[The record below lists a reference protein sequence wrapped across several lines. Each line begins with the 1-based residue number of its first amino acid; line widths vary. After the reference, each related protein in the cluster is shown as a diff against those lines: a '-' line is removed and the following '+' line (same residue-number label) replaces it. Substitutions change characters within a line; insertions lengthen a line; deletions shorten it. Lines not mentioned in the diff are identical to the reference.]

1 MARLKQTAR
10 KSTGGMRPSKQ
21 LLASWDNHGDAGDYG
36 GGGGGGGGGGDGGDG
51 DDGGGDGGDGEGD
64 SGAAEL
70 SYDVETNNRQI
81 ALANTFAA
89 KFAEQFKPAGGAAG
103 GSDPPPRKKCK
114 PANGCKALKSHGGPL
129 SPAMCRGIYRR
140 AVQRWL
146 TASAAARATRQRT
159 ISSVAWR

>member
-1 MARLKQTAR
+1 MARTKQTAR

-21 LLASWDNHGDAGDYG
+21 LIPGWDFRRDNHGDAGDYG
-36 GGGGGGGGGGDGGDG
+36 GGGGGGDGDG

-64 SGAAEL
+64 SGAA
-70 SYDVETNNRQI
+70 
-81 ALANTFAA
+81 
-89 KFAEQFKPAGGAAG
+89 
-103 GSDPPPRKKCK
+103 DPPPRKKCK
-114 PANGCKALKSHGGPL
+114 PAKGCKARKSHGGPL

-159 ISSVAWR
+159 ISTRAWR